1 MGDLGQAG
9 SAAIQLIL
17 GGDVRLWSIVA
28 LSLKVSLAAT
38 VIAAAIGMPL
48 GALVALKDFPG
59 RSLAIVMLNACM
71 GLPPVVVGLMVYL
84 MLSRA
89 GPLGPLGLLFTP
101 GAMIVAQTLLI
112 LPIIA
117 AVSRQIVAD
126 A

>member
-17 GGDVRLWSIVA
+17 GGDLRLWSIVA

-101 GAMIVAQTLLI
+101 G
-112 LPIIA
+112 
-117 AVSRQIVAD
+117 R
-126 A
+126 